1 MRCVSSPPVITEKLN
16 IKCEDITATMISGT
30 GTIAVL
36 KQPELR
42 EKLDVVSEFVT
53 QAISAASATDSIYKN
68 TIKE

>member
-1 MRCVSSPPVITEKLN
+1 
-16 IKCEDITATMISGT
+16 MISGT

-42 EKLDVVSEFVT
+42 EKLDVVSESVT
-53 QAISAASATDSIYKN
+53 QAISVASATDSIYKN